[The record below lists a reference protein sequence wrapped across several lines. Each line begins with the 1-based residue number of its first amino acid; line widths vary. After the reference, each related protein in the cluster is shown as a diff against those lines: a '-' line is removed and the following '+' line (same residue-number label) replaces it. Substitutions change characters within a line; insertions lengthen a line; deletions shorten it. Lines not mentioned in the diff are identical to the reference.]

1 MQYTASFSA
10 LRRLRE
16 GSFRIVWFGNI
27 IRHATAD
34 CVVVVFAPF
43 KVAPSTGEEQC
54 DLSKRISV
62 TLPIA
67 YLRKFRIGDVWEDGM
82 WTGRRDTQAKEI
94 FCLEISK
101 SSTSVMPVGVPLNSD
116 QNSPQYLL
124 PFTDFEGHR
133 EHTHAQCV
141 RIAVD
146 SRSTLVIP
154 CMELIRFYFGA
165 SGSFLKRLFSGAF
178 ALDRLY
184 SDARMNQKSRIANI
198 TLAPDLSGVAAA
210 TVARIA
216 FCSQARSAASWIVNS
231 GIATAA
237 NRHNYYPKTT
247 FPFFGKTELTARG
260 RWITHGDSRT
270 FLAEQLSRC
279 THPFP
284 FDSLYYSTTRSLVMP
299 SAVIKES
306 VPSAATMNASQ
317 SNRLEPT
324 IHLTGAPV
332 SSTLQDM
339 GVLVDDESDLCFPD
353 LANKRINRV
362 GKSTQAVSTA
372 NSKASQ
378 EELGAGFETS
388 SSTQRGVELAID
400 LDEIALDGVPL
411 PDAAEM
417 FERAVSAN
425 SAARDGYMTWRS
437 ITDQK
442 TGLGKGNETFSRGD
456 TIIKDNHDQQLKN
469 IWAGVIQLRF
479 DPIVLPVLVL
489 VRDNIVE
496 DADDHILLVRLDP
509 SNLNQEISK
518 YCLLF
523 AAHEQPE
530 AYLANILDMI
540 GSQRSLDLFSIL
552 RRLSTIAPDL
562 LRLNSYVPDTQNKG

>member
-1 MQYTASFSA
+1 
-10 LRRLRE
+10 
-16 GSFRIVWFGNI
+16 
-27 IRHATAD
+27 
-34 CVVVVFAPF
+34 
-43 KVAPSTGEEQC
+43 
-54 DLSKRISV
+54 
-62 TLPIA
+62 
-67 YLRKFRIGDVWEDGM
+67 
-82 WTGRRDTQAKEI
+82 
-94 FCLEISK
+94 
-101 SSTSVMPVGVPLNSD
+101 MPVGVPLNSD
-116 QNSPQYLL
+116 QNNPQYLL

-146 SRSTLVIP
+146 SRSMLVIP

-231 GIATAA
+231 GVATAA
-237 NRHNYYPKTT
+237 NRHSYYPKTT
-247 FPFFGKTELTARG
+247 FPFFGKTELTACG

-284 FDSLYYSTTRSLVMP
+284 FNSLYYSTTRSLVKP
-299 SAVIKES
+299 NAVIKES
-306 VPSAATMNASQ
+306 TPSAATVDVSQ

-324 IHLTGAPV
+324 IHLTDARI
-332 SSTLQDM
+332 SSALQEM
-339 GVLVDDESDLCFPD
+339 GMLADDESDLCFPD

-362 GKSTQAVSTA
+362 GKSTLPANTA
-372 NSKASQ
+372 NPKASQ
-378 EELGAGFETS
+378 EELGVGFETS
-388 SSTQRGVELAID
+388 SSTLRGVELAID

-425 SAARDGYMTWRS
+425 SATRDGYMTWRP
-437 ITDQK
+437 ITNQK
-442 TGLGKGNETFSRGD
+442 EGLEKGDETFSRGD
-456 TIIKDNHDQQLKN
+456 TIIKDNHDQRLKN

-479 DPIVLPVLVL
+479 DPIVAPVLVL
-489 VRDNIVE
+489 VRDNVVE
-496 DADDHILLVRLDP
+496 DADDHILLLRLEP
-509 SNLNQEISK
+509 SNLHQEISK

-523 AAHEQPE
+523 AAREKPK
-530 AYLANILDMI
+530 AYLGNILDMI
-540 GSQRSLDLFSIL
+540 RSQRAVDLVSIL

-562 LRLNSYVPDTQNKG
+562 LRRISYVPKVPD